1 MNKYSQSIA
10 TKSLIV
16 PSKARSLAVE
26 IVGCSIIGIVL
37 GVMLALAI

>member
-1 MNKYSQSIA
+1 MNQYSQSIA
-10 TKSLIV
+10 PKSLIV